1 MKLEEIGFYTMSDE
15 RCAHADVNMPLSRC
29 ELILTSR
36 CNFKCPYCRRVGG
49 DDLAFSK
56 AAEIVKLWAADGLKA
71 IRFSGGEPTIYPGIY
86 DLVAMS
92 RDLGIK
98 RIAISTNGSAKRI
111 VYERLLACGANDFSV
126 SLDACCAEDGEKMTG
141 GIKGAWNTV
150 VDNIRFLSSKTY
162 VTVGVV
168 LTPFNIASVNKIIEF
183 ADSLGVSDIRIIP
196 AAQDGDTLKE
206 VQVSEELLKKY
217 PILRYRIANI
227 KADQTVRGLA
237 ESDTNLCGLVLD
249 DMAVC
254 GNKHYPCIIYMRES
268 GEPIGEIGPNM
279 RQERMAWMLTHN
291 TCADP
296 ICSKNC
302 LDVCRDY
309 NNKFVE
315 LMWEKQTKREAYFES
330 TAVS

>member
-1 MKLEEIGFYTMSDE
+1 MALQKSFGRRVLMKLEEIGFYTMSDE
-15 RCAHADVNMPLSRC
+15 RCAKASGSSPLSRC

-49 DDLAFSK
+49 DDLKFSE
-56 AAEIVKLWAADGLKA
+56 AAKTVMMWAADGLKA

-86 DLVAMS
+86 GLVAMA
-92 RDLGIK
+92 RDLGIEHV
-98 RIAISTNGSAKRI
+98 AISTNGSANRI

-126 SLDACCAEDGEKMTG
+126 SLDACCAEDGEKMSG
-141 GIKGAWNTV
+141 GVKGSWETV

-168 LTPFNIASVNKIIEF
+168 LTPFNIASVNSIIEF
-183 ADSLGVSDIRIIP
+183 ADSLGVADIRIIP
-196 AAQDGDTLKE
+196 AAQDGDSLKE
-206 VQVSEELLKKY
+206 VKVRDYILKKH
-217 PILRYRIANI
+217 PILSYRIANI
-227 KADQTVRGLA
+227 KAGKSVRGL
-237 ESDTNLCGLVLD
+237 ESCDYNRCGLALD

-268 GEPIGEIGPNM
+268 GKPIGDVGPNM
-279 RQERMAWMLTHN
+279 RQEREAWALTHN

-309 NNKFVE
+309 NNKFVD
-315 LMWEKQTKREAYFES
+315 LLWTK
-330 TAVS
+330 